1 MAEIV
6 DERRRRGWFEP
17 TEEGNE
23 AESTA
28 ARIDEVIGILA
39 CGVRRVLERPPERI
53 EQTRANRAA
62 SK

>member
-1 MAEIV
+1 MSENA
-6 DERRRRGWFEP
+6 DAGRRRGWFQPRAGE
-17 TEEGNE
+17 TE

-39 CGVRRVLERPPERI
+39 TGVRRVLETPAKKPERPPDGVD
-53 EQTRANRAA
+53 